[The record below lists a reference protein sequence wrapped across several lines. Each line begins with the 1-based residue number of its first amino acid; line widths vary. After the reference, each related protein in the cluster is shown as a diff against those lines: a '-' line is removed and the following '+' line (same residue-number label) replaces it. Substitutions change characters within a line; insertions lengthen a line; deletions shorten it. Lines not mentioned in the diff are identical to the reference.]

1 MGCFL
6 QLFTIHSSLLTFGMG
21 KRTDCHTSDIG
32 HWFAMTCVIWLLYEG
47 LTQRPHPA
55 LRATHNHGMIATG
68 NHQYFN
74 SLRGAPPLPGEGSLT
89 QKTPQAKA
97 WGAVLCQ
104 KATENYSATSVTT
117 PEPTVRPPSRIAK
130 RRPFSIA
137 MGVISS
143 TFITTLSPGMH
154 ISTPSGREMMPVTS
168 VVRK

>member
-1 MGCFL
+1 ME
-6 QLFTIHSSLLTFGMG
+6 
-21 KRTDCHTSDIG
+21 G
-32 HWFAMTCVIWLLYEG
+32 HRFARPSRGGGLIPRATAGLDRWLSRQNPAY
-47 LTQRPHPA
+47 RPA
-55 LRATHNHGMIATG
+55 LPKAPHHTDGVLLALFIVQVPHHTVSLATEFKA
-68 NHQYFN
+68 
-74 SLRGAPPLPGEGSLT
+74 